1 MYCPV
6 ARFSKK
12 KSFSSGQVSATK
24 FTVAVAHPLVG
35 ATTGAVTGA
44 GTGATGAGTGAT
56 GAGTGAATG
65 ADTGAATGVEPQKE
79 GLEVES
85 LHPSLLIQSAAA
97 ETRA

>member
-44 GTGATGAGTGAT
+44 GTGAGTGAT